1 MIVAMILL
9 SALLGAVGRRM
20 AGGWFEQLTGKDIG
34 DYPVRAFFG
43 LMLACAALLGSSGV
57 WASFLLIP
65 STFFGCSIP
74 NFGGIA
80 MGRGASAG
88 GTSWT
93 HDAIGLTGHGVF
105 SMGITASPLI
115 VLQALNGYLD
125 ADFHSQWYLL
135 IVAGFLIAPA
145 YEIGWSVVGVPRRK
159 SWPPG
164 LQGGS
169 EIGECLWGAA
179 CGVAAWGVLQ

>member
-1 MIVAMILL
+1 MIILAIAGA
-9 SALLGAVGRRM
+9 ALMGALGRRM
-20 AGGWFEQLTGKDIG
+20 AGGVFEQWTGKDIG

-43 LMLACAALLGSSGV
+43 LMLACSAFIGSYE

-88 GTSWT
+88 GTSWK
-93 HDAIGLTGHGVF
+93 HDAIGLTGHGVL
-105 SMGITASPLI
+105 SMAITVLPLI
-115 VLQALNGYLD
+115 F
-125 ADFHSQWYLL
+125 FHSQWYLL
-135 IVAGFLIAPA
+135 LVAGFLIAPA
-145 YEIGWSVVGVPRRK
+145 YEIGWSVTGVPGRK
-159 SWPPG
+159 SWPFG

-169 EIGECLWGAA
+169 EIGECIWGAA
-179 CGVAAWGVLQ
+179 CGIAAWGVLQ